1 MGKYCCFLQLQN
13 PTKATRIES
22 IQLKEELAQ
31 LIDMSHI

>member
-1 MGKYCCFLQLQN
+1 MGKCCWFLQLQN